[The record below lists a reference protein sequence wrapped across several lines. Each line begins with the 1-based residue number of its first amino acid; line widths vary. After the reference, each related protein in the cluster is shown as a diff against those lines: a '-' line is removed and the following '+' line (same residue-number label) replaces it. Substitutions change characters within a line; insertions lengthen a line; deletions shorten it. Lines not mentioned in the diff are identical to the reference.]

1 VPRIV
6 GFLSTTL
13 RNDFDADLAF
23 VGHSVELTSAPIR
36 SGSSVSGENVR
47 EVPNSDIVSRSFDH
61 LVGKLLELG
70 WYIEAHRPGGL
81 EVDH

>member
-1 VPRIV
+1 MRRPSALAGYRLVPRIV
-6 GFLSTTL
+6 DFPSTTL

-47 EVPNSDIVSRSFDH
+47 EVPIAE
-61 LVGKLLELG
+61 VGNEREG
-70 WYIEAHRPGGL
+70 S
-81 EVDH
+81 